1 MAFKEKFIVVS
12 NFSNVSFKKS
22 SSNENEC
29 PKDNFQEFAIIGRS
43 NVGKSSL
50 INSILNKKNIAKT
63 SKTPGKTQLINHYLV
78 ENNFYI
84 VDLPGYGYAKLSK
97 KESEKILNISFDYI
111 LNRENL
117 LRIFLLIDIRHKP
130 LEIDIDFI
138 EFLISEKKIFN
149 IIFTKADK
157 LKKINL
163 DKHCEDYFK
172 LLNKPAI
179 NSSYFI
185 CSSTKNIGISEIRKY
200 IQKSIV

>member
-1 MAFKEKFIVVS
+1 MS
-12 NFSNVSFKKS
+12 SFSKVSFKKS

-29 PKDNFQEFAIIGRS
+29 PKDGFHEFAMIGRS

-84 VDLPGYGYAKLSK
+84 VDLPGYGYSKLSK
-97 KESEKILNISFDYI
+97 KQSEKILNISSDYI

-117 LRIFLLIDIRHKP
+117 LQIFVLIDIRHKP
-130 LEIDIDFI
+130 FEIDIDFI
-138 EFLISEKKIFN
+138 EFLISEGKKFN

-157 LKKINL
+157 LKKNNL
-163 DKHCEDYFK
+163 NKHCEDYFK
-172 LLNKPAI
+172 QLNIPDI
-179 NSSYFI
+179 NSTYFI
-185 CSSTKNIGISEIRKY
+185 CSSTRNIGISEIRKH
-200 IQKSIV
+200 IQKSLV